1 MKFLTR
7 IAAVSGLSLM
17 TGALVV
23 LATNPPA
30 TREARLGAADFIAA
44 SLCLTVAG
52 AAGSIAGDVAELRS

>member
-1 MKFLTR
+1 MKFLAR
-7 IAAVSGLSLM
+7 AAAASGLSLL

-23 LATNPPA
+23 LAINPPA

-52 AAGSIAGDVAELRS
+52 AAGSIASDTVELRS

>member
-1 MKFLTR
+1 MKFLAR
-7 IAAVSGLSLM
+7 AAAASGLSLL

-23 LATNPPA
+23 LAVNPPA

-52 AAGSIAGDVAELRS
+52 AAGSIAGDVAELYS

>member
-23 LATNPPA
+23 LTVNPP
-30 TREARLGAADFIAA
+30 TTQEARLGAADFLMA